1 MIKFLLYFLASVFF
15 ALGLAVGA
23 AAFAS
28 VGLAASSA
36 AFTSVSLAAGAGALA
51 LVGFPAAG
59 LSPDTFFLGFA
70 DGAPHSLELLL
81 HEVISLDNR
90 RMRKRGKEGC
100 YSHVSGL
107 TYGKRMG
114 LVFALGRR
122 KKNELLRQSENDAVL
137 KASRPETRAG
147 GNSPIKTKAR
157 QPTFVGKRRS
167 SVFILREDKHV

>member
-1 MIKFLLYFLASVFF
+1 M
-15 ALGLAVGA
+15 
-23 AAFAS
+23 
-28 VGLAASSA
+28 
-36 AFTSVSLAAGAGALA
+36 
-51 LVGFPAAG
+51 
-59 LSPDTFFLGFA
+59 
-70 DGAPHSLELLL
+70 ELLL

-122 KKNELLRQSENDAVL
+122 KKNELSGRSENDAVL
-137 KASRPETRAG
+137 KASRPKMRAG